1 MPPKRACDLCY
12 SKKISCDRSD
22 RDAACDWC
30 RHHQLTCTFDRA
42 RARKRCPK
50 PRIENS
56 VFAVERSLSSQLQPV
71 DFVLDRVMMDQ
82 VNSSTSSS
90 PFVQESQPGHCGIF
104 AQENFKPDDLLESSM
119 PLAESH
125 LSQLNDL
132 GCLDRETAWQILQA
146 YSESSVRY
154 VLPLV
159 DPVLFQDSLELAY
172 SSEETIQASQRAQAQ
187 GSILA
192 LISVLSFLDDHALSL
207 SHDLGMKCA
216 SQASALVE
224 FTNEEASLLNLQTV
238 SLLRLQCAFTGQISG
253 AIKRHETACRL
264 VKELGC
270 HTMGVG
276 GSGLENTAYNQRE
289 NRELRTLFWH
299 SYITDKQIIMRTGME
314 PLLPDDICDLT
325 LPKDCSASKGYPIPE
340 LKDGGMSL
348 PPYGVL
354 SPCLVGDIQLSILK
368 SKVWRLLYSTE
379 ARQRSEAELLWAVR
393 ELDGEL
399 EAWRMSVPTKL
410 RPTFLIADKRHI
422 SPPEIDLPSWVR
434 HHATTLHLEYR
445 HLFITI
451 HQANARYQFSKGSD
465 SLEHAWSSSVQSSI
479 TLALEASRSTLL
491 YLETVLDRLA
501 KEMFWMCIHYPIVA
515 LRTLFVNIVANPS
528 GPDAKSDLQLLCSTA
543 SLIERMPMSN
553 RLVHGKVYIQKI
565 EEEISGLVEYVRS
578 LKG

>member
-1 MPPKRACDLCY
+1 MLLATGVGIISSSAHSIGRGLEKR
-12 SKKISCDRSD
+12 R
-22 RDAACDWC
+22 
-30 RHHQLTCTFDRA
+30 
-42 RARKRCPK
+42 PK

-56 VFAVERSLSSQLQPV
+56 VFAVERSLSSQLQPI
-71 DFVLDRVMMDQ
+71 DFVLDRVMMDH

-90 PFVQESQPGHCGIF
+90 PSVQGPRPGHYGIF
-104 AQENFKPDDLLESSM
+104 AQNIFKPDDLFESSM
-119 PLAESH
+119 PLTGSH

-132 GCLDRETAWQILQA
+132 DCLDRETAWQILQA

-154 VLPLV
+154 VLPLI
-159 DPVLFQDSLELAY
+159 DPVLFQDTLELAY
-172 SSEETIQASQRAQAQ
+172 SSEEATQASQRAQAQ
-187 GSILA
+187 GCVLA
-192 LISVLSFLDDHALSL
+192 LISVLSFLDHHALSL
-207 SHDLGMKCA
+207 SHDAGMKCA
-216 SQASALVE
+216 SQALALLE

-238 SLLRLQCAFTGQISG
+238 SLLRLQCAFTGQIAS
-253 AIKRHETACRL
+253 AIKRHQTACRL
-264 VKELGC
+264 VKELGS
-270 HTMGVG
+270 HTMRLDRAGVA
-276 GSGLENTAYNQRE
+276 NMTCNQRE
-289 NRELRTLFWH
+289 NRELRTLFWY
-299 SYITDKQIIMRTGME
+299 SYITDKQVIMRTGME
-314 PLLPDDICDLT
+314 PLLADDICDLT
-325 LPKDCSASKGYPIPE
+325 LPDDCIASKEYAIPE
-340 LKDGGMSL
+340 LKDGSMPL
-348 PPYGVL
+348 LPYGVL
-354 SPCLVGDIQLSILK
+354 PPCLVGNIQLSILK

-434 HHATTLHLEYR
+434 HHATTLHLEYH

-479 TLALEASRSTLL
+479 ALALEASRSTLL

-578 LKG
+578 LNG